1 MLQTILFVVCQRP
14 PRPAFWVDFVPD
26 LFNFPGLSH
35 THPRHFS
42 PRQREDPLV
51 EIIVNRF
58 RALLKDVFVCRHDVM
73 QALSVVSAVTNELVV
88 LSDFC
93 LGDIDPFATLMKQ
106 VLISLFRRNGQ
117 IKEFALPAI
126 LQIRTPVADKGRTV
140 QLCADLFLILIAIL
154 PTLDELALTA
164 ATRTIP
170 RRDLAKTPLVTDQP
184 AITEVFLVFLILLIL
199 SSMLSK
205 LPRDRG
211 MSSFQFVGY
220 RQRRKTCI
228 QQIRDHVAILF
239 RQMGHP
245 TPPLFE
251 FVILNA
257 QPPRGL
263 LHPDTILH
271 GYPMCVR
278 ENAQPFLCKI
288 KRSLPSL

>member
-1 MLQTILFVVCQRP
+1 M
-14 PRPAFWVDFVPD
+14 PD

-106 VLISLFRRNGQ
+106 VLISLFRRNGL

-140 QLCADLFLILIAIL
+140 QLRADLFLILIAIL

-220 RQRRKTCI
+220 RQR
-228 QQIRDHVAILF
+228 
-239 RQMGHP
+239 
-245 TPPLFE
+245 
-251 FVILNA
+251 
-257 QPPRGL
+257 
-263 LHPDTILH
+263 
-271 GYPMCVR
+271 
-278 ENAQPFLCKI
+278 
-288 KRSLPSL
+288 